1 MLLFY
6 VRHGEPTYQPD
17 ELTPNGKRQA
27 EAVGRRLARYGL
39 DKIFCSTSNRALQT
53 AQPAAELTRREI
65 VKLDWCKEGHA
76 WEEMAVEDDRNPG
89 HRHWCF
95 SIPSVR
101 RKLASPE
108 VLSLGDKWYEAPGLP
123 ENRFKDGVERVNR
136 EVDAWLEGLGYRHD
150 RANKWYVPAAPTDE
164 RIALFAHQGFG
175 NLFFSSVFDIPYP
188 LWATRF
194 DQNYTGVSAI
204 WFQESDGVVI
214 PKMIQF
220 SGDGHLYAADL
231 PTEFNKNRDL
241 SF

>member
-6 VRHGEPTYQPD
+6 VRHGEPTYHPD

-39 DKIFCSTSNRALQT
+39 DRIFCSTSNRALQT
-53 AQPAAELTRREI
+53 AQPTAELTRREI
-65 VKLDWCKEGHA
+65 VELDWCKEGHA
-76 WEEMAVEDDRNPG
+76 WEEMAVEDDRKPG

-101 RKLASPE
+101 RKLSSPE
-108 VLSLGDKWYEAPGLP
+108 VLSLGDKWYEAPCLP

-136 EVDAWLEGLGYRHD
+136 ELDAWLEGLGYKHD
-150 RANKWYVPAAPTDE
+150 RANKWYIPVAPNEE

-175 NLFFSSVFDIPYP
+175 TLFFSSLFDVPYP
-188 LWATRF
+188 LWSTRF

-220 SGDGHLYAADL
+220 SGDGHLYASDL

-241 SF
+241 CF